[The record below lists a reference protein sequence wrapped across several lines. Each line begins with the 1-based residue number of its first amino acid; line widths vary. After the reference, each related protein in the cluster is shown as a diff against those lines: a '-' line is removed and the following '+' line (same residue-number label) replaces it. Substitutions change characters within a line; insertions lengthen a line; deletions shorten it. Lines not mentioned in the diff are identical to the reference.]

1 MAMTMRP
8 NLQVEHDDKHLCPTL
23 KTLASLSTRSL
34 LHILVLVLIV
44 TRLHRLVID
53 QTSWSIILRVV
64 ILVILIVVLLII
76 IIFVFLVLLILVA
89 V

>member
-44 TRLHRLVID
+44 TRLHRLVIN
-53 QTSWSIILRVV
+53 QASWSIILRVV

-76 IIFVFLVLLILVA
+76 IFVFLVILILVA